1 MNRTKLKRPLCTNVF
16 SPEFA
21 KAFALSTTMIGSTTL
36 YHFCGP
42 VSLALGLSTLGLY
55 NIVYT
60 PMINNSIHGNCSS
73 TEWQNGAEKLSI
85 GVQMQRLGYRTGYF
99 GKYLN
104 AYGSPSAG
112 GVEHVPPG
120 WNTWLGLKG
129 NSVYYNYV
137 LSNNGVAEQHGNNY
151 EKDYLTDV

>member
-60 PMINNSIHGNCSS
+60 PLKQKAI
-73 TEWQNGAEKLSI
+73 
-85 GVQMQRLGYRTGYF
+85 
-99 GKYLN
+99 
-104 AYGSPSAG
+104 
-112 GVEHVPPG
+112 
-120 WNTWLGLKG
+120 WNTEVGAIVGALPPVVGIAAAH
-129 NSVYYNYV
+129 Y
-137 LSNNGVAEQHGNNY
+137 AELEEYTGFFNHAIQILQDPYSLALFSLLYAWQLPHFMAICFWNKN
-151 EKDYLTDV
+151 DYQKCWI